1 MRVINT
7 GDLQQDTPLSR
18 NERDW
23 VYNGLDCCVTLEIRD
38 VLRPQFDNI
47 SANTYAFSQALQA
60 PILEMAMRGLRV
72 NQKRRSEVLSR
83 YSAQIFQL
91 SEQLTAIVRDGIGFP
106 VENRLEHGKW
116 KMWWRSPAQ
125 LKTLLYDVM
134 GLPVQRKRN
143 AQGLMAPSTNRDAV
157 EKLSAY
163 FIAEPICAHL
173 LALRDLDK
181 KRQFLETEIDP
192 DGRMRSS
199 FNIAGTNTGR
209 LASSMSDFGSGCVR
223 PTAQALTPTGWRNLG
238 ELQDGDLIAQFDN
251 GIVEFVPADFYR
263 TQFKGKLLQY
273 KTEQVELA
281 VTPEHRVLSANYN
294 RPLETTAAMAVFG
307 ARQRYIPLSGIK
319 EGQLEIPA
327 YVAMLMADCSKDGT
341 VWRTQLKKPR
351 KIERLLRL
359 CNEGNIPVVETKARE
374 GYRRFTIYADI
385 TLPKKWGAW
394 VLMLSASSAKELVEE
409 AAYWDAHIRGKS
421 FIFYSADRE
430 QAEWF
435 QTLCHLAGK
444 SATLRSTQNSEKAY
458 GKQSIIYSVNV
469 KPKRE
474 AQVLTKHWST
484 VDYEGEVCCPQVLS
498 SYWLVRENGFIS
510 VTGNTNLQNVDRDL
524 RSVFIADPGM
534 KFANLDLEQADSRNL
549 GALCWENFYESH
561 GEAFAGAYLNLCES
575 GDLHTRV
582 SQMARPHL
590 PWTDDQKANRKIAD
604 TIYYR
609 NYSYRD
615 LDKRLGHGSN
625 YLGTP
630 RTMAKHAKV
639 PVHEV
644 ETFQHNYFRALPC
657 IPAYHAYVQH
667 ELAEY
672 AQLTTLF
679 NRRRFFFG
687 RKNDAATLRE
697 AVAYSPQ
704 SMTADEINTGMLNL
718 WRADRIQLLVQVHD
732 SILFQYPEHLEDV
745 IIPWALKNLRVPL
758 TLKGGR
764 EFVVPT
770 EAKIG
775 WNWGDVVYNKDGS
788 VKDNP
793 DGLIKWKG
801 GDSRKRTDLDW
812 KLSVR

>member
-1 MRVINT
+1 MRIIDT
-7 GDLQQDTPLSR
+7 GDLRPDSPLTR

-38 VLRPQFDNI
+38 VLREQLDNI
-47 SANTYAFSQALQA
+47 STNTYEFSKALQA

-72 NQKRRSEVLSR
+72 NHKRRSEVLRR
-83 YSAQIFQL
+83 YNAQIMQL
-91 SEQLTAIVRDGIGFP
+91 SEQLTAIVHDGIGFP
-106 VENRLEHGKW
+106 VENKFEGGRH

-125 LKTLLYDVM
+125 LKVLLYDVL

-143 AQGLMAPSTNRDAV
+143 AQGIMAPSTNRDAI

-163 FIAEPICAHL
+163 FIAEPICSHL

-209 LASSMSDFGSGCVR
+209 LASAMSDFGSG
-223 PTAQALTPTGWRNLG
+223 
-238 ELQDGDLIAQFDN
+238 
-251 GIVEFVPADFYR
+251 
-263 TQFKGKLLQY
+263 
-273 KTEQVELA
+273 
-281 VTPEHRVLSANYN
+281 
-294 RPLETTAAMAVFG
+294 
-307 ARQRYIPLSGIK
+307 
-319 EGQLEIPA
+319 
-327 YVAMLMADCSKDGT
+327 
-341 VWRTQLKKPR
+341 
-351 KIERLLRL
+351 
-359 CNEGNIPVVETKARE
+359 
-374 GYRRFTIYADI
+374 
-385 TLPKKWGAW
+385 
-394 VLMLSASSAKELVEE
+394 
-409 AAYWDAHIRGKS
+409 
-421 FIFYSADRE
+421 
-430 QAEWF
+430 
-435 QTLCHLAGK
+435 
-444 SATLRSTQNSEKAY
+444 
-458 GKQSIIYSVNV
+458 
-469 KPKRE
+469 
-474 AQVLTKHWST
+474 
-484 VDYEGEVCCPQVLS
+484 
-498 SYWLVRENGFIS
+498 
-510 VTGNTNLQNVDRDL
+510 TNLQNVDRDL

-561 GEAFAGAYLNLCES
+561 GEKFAGAYLDLCES

-590 PWTDDQKANRKIAD
+590 PWTDDPKANRKIAD

-644 ETFQHNYFRALPC
+644 ENFQRNYFGALPC
-657 IPAYHAYVQH
+657 IPAYHQYVQH
-667 ELAEY
+667 ELEEY

-687 RKNDAATLRE
+687 RKKDAATLRE
-697 AVAYSPQ
+697 AVAFSPQ
-704 SMTADEINTGMLNL
+704 SMTADEINTGMLNI
-718 WRADRIQLLVQVHD
+718 WRADKVQLLVQVHD
-732 SILFQYPEHLEDV
+732 SILFQYPEHLEDK

-770 EAKIG
+770 EAKVG
-775 WNWGDVVYNKDGS
+775 WNWGDVVYEKDGS